1 MRGSRCSCAS
11 CSMRWCARA
20 TRRENEL
27 AAALKRYLSA
37 VKSADLT
44 RRSGRVTHFFGLV
57 AESAGPDAF
66 LGEVCEIYSRSQ
78 RQPIAAEV
86 VGLKDGK
93 VLLMPFGDLRGIAA
107 GSEVIATG
115 RPLAVPIG
123 EGLLGRVVDAFGRPL
138 DGKPLH
144 GPSSA
149 SYLRLEP
156 HNPLSR
162 VRIRNVMETGVR
174 CIDCLLTLGKGQR
187 VGIFSGSGVGKSTLL
202 GMIARNVRSDINVIA
217 LIGERGREVLEF
229 IERSLG
235 PEGLRRSV
243 VVVATSDQPALT
255 RCRAA
260 YTATAIAEHFRD
272 AGREVL
278 LVLDSITRF
287 AMAQREIGL
296 AVGEPPTSRGYTP
309 SVFAALPRLLER
321 AGTTEGKGATTALY
335 TVLVEGDDIND
346 PIADSMRSIL
356 DGHIVLSREIANHG
370 RYPAIDLLNSA
381 SRLLPDIASPEEREL
396 AAKTV
401 AALSVHA
408 KSRDLIEVGA
418 YRAGSNPE
426 LDAALRIVPD
436 LNRFM
441 SQGMDESHARG
452 EGLAQMKAIIAHGGT
467 RTHEA

>member
-1 MRGSRCSCAS
+1 MP
-11 CSMRWCARA
+11 
-20 TRRENEL
+20 
-27 AAALKRYLSA
+27 LKRYVTAVRSA
-37 VKSADLT
+37 ELA
-44 RRSGRVTHFFGLV
+44 RRSGRVSQFFGLV
-57 AESAGPDAF
+57 VESAGPDAF

-174 CIDCLLTLGKGQR
+174 CIDCLLTLGEGQR

-202 GMIARNVRSDINVIA
+202 GMIARNVRSDVNVIA

-229 IERSLG
+229 IERNLG

-260 YTATAIAEHFRD
+260 YTASAIAEHFRD
-272 AGREVL
+272 RGREVL
-278 LVLDSITRF
+278 LIMDSITRF
-287 AMAQREIGL
+287 AMAQREISL
-296 AVGEPPTSRGYTP
+296 AVGEPPTARGYTP

-321 AGTTEGKGATTALY
+321 AGTAEGKGATTALY

-346 PIADSMRSIL
+346 PVADSMRAIL
-356 DGHIVLSREIANHG
+356 DGHIVLSRELANHG
-370 RYPAIDLLNSA
+370 HFPAIDLLNSS
-381 SRLLPDIASPEEREL
+381 SRLLVDIVAPEEREL
-396 AAKTV
+396 VLKAT
-401 AALSVHA
+401 AALSVTA
-408 KSRDLIEVGA
+408 KSRDLIDVGA

-426 LDAALRIVPD
+426 LDAALRILPD
-436 LNRFM
+436 LNRLM
-441 SQGMDESHARG
+441 CQAMNEVHARKDG
-452 EGLAQMKAIIAHGGT
+452 MALLKNIFSGGG
-467 RTHEA
+467 RK

>member
-1 MRGSRCSCAS
+1 M
-11 CSMRWCARA
+11 
-20 TRRENEL
+20 T
-27 AAALKRYLSA
+27 AALKRYVSA
-37 VKSADLT
+37 VRSADLI
-44 RRSGRVTHFFGLV
+44 RRSGNITQFFGLV

-66 LGEVCEIYSRSQ
+66 LGEVCEIYTRSQ

-86 VGLKDGK
+86 VGLRDGK

-123 EGLLGRVVDAFGRPL
+123 EGLLGRIVDAFGRPL

-144 GPSSA
+144 GPSRA

-162 VRIRNVMETGVR
+162 SRIRNVMETGVR

-202 GMIARNVRSDINVIA
+202 GMIARNVRSDVNVIA

-229 IERSLG
+229 IERNLG
-235 PEGLRRSV
+235 AEGLRRSV

-260 YTATAIAEHFRD
+260 YTASAIAEHFRD
-272 AGREVL
+272 RGRDVL
-278 LVLDSITRF
+278 LIMDSITRF

-296 AVGEPPTSRGYTP
+296 SVGEPPTARGYTP
-309 SVFAALPRLLER
+309 SVFAALPRMLER
-321 AGTTEGKGATTALY
+321 AGTAEGKGATTAIY

-346 PIADSMRSIL
+346 PIADSMRAIL
-356 DGHIVLSREIANHG
+356 DGHIVLSRELANHG
-370 RYPAIDLLNSA
+370 HFPAIDLLNSS
-381 SRLLPDIASPEEREL
+381 SRLLVDIVSPEEREL
-396 AAKTV
+396 VLKAT
-401 AALSVHA
+401 AALSVAA
-408 KSRDLIEVGA
+408 KSRDLIDVGA

-426 LDAALRIVPD
+426 LDAALRILPD
-436 LNRFM
+436 LNRLM
-441 SQGMDESHARG
+441 CQGMREVHARKDG
-452 EGLAQMKAIIAHGGT
+452 IALLKGILSSGS
-467 RTHEA
+467 RK

>member
-1 MRGSRCSCAS
+1 MSGALRRYAS
-11 CSMRWCARA
+11 AIR
-20 TRRENEL
+20 
-27 AAALKRYLSA
+27 
-37 VKSADLT
+37 SADLV
-44 RRSGRVTHFFGLV
+44 RRSGHVTQFFGLV
-57 AESAGPDAF
+57 VESVGPDAF

-78 RQPIAAEV
+78 RLPISAEV
-86 VGLKDGK
+86 VGLRDGK

-123 EGLLGRVVDAFGRPL
+123 DGLLGRVIDAFGRPL

-144 GPSSA
+144 GPSEP

-156 HNPLSR
+156 HNPLARS
-162 VRIRNVMETGVR
+162 RIRDVMETGVR

-187 VGIFSGSGVGKSTLL
+187 VGIFAGSGVGKSTLL

-229 IERSLG
+229 VERNLG

-260 YTATAIAEHFRD
+260 YTATAIAEHFREH
-272 AGREVL
+272 GRDVL
-278 LVLDSITRF
+278 LIMDSITRF

-296 AVGEPPTSRGYTP
+296 AVGEPATSRGYTP

-321 AGTTEGKGATTALY
+321 AGTEEGKGAITALY

-346 PIADSMRSIL
+346 PIADAMRAVL
-356 DGHIVLSREIANHG
+356 DGHIILSRDLANHG
-370 RYPAIDLLNSA
+370 RYPAIDLLNST
-381 SRLLPDIASPEEREL
+381 SRLLTDLVTVEEREL
-396 AAKTV
+396 VVKAIAAIS
-401 AALSVHA
+401 AYA
-408 KSRDLIEVGA
+408 KSKDLIDVGA
-418 YRAGSNPE
+418 YRAGSNAE
-426 LDAALRIVPD
+426 LDAALRILPD
-436 LNRFM
+436 LNKFM
-441 SQGMDESHARG
+441 DQRMDEAHVRRDGMAQ
-452 EGLAQMKAIIAHGGT
+452 LAKIVAGGG
-467 RTHEA
+467 RA

>member
-1 MRGSRCSCAS
+1 MTPSLRQYVG
-11 CSMRWCARA
+11 
-20 TRRENEL
+20 
-27 AAALKRYLSA
+27 A
-37 VKSADLT
+37 VKSADLI
-44 RRSGRVTHFFGLV
+44 RRSGRITQFFGLV
-57 AESAGPDAF
+57 AESTGPDAF
-66 LGEVCEIYSRSQ
+66 LGEVCEIYARSQ

-86 VGLKDGK
+86 VGLRDGK

-162 VRIRNVMETGVR
+162 VRIRDMMETGVR

-202 GMIARNVRSDINVIA
+202 GMIARNVRSDVNVIA

-229 IERSLG
+229 IERNLG
-235 PEGLRRSV
+235 AEGLRRSV

-260 YTATAIAEHFRD
+260 YTASAIAEHFRD
-272 AGREVL
+272 RGRDVL
-278 LVLDSITRF
+278 LIMDSITRF

-321 AGTTEGKGATTALY
+321 AGTAEGKGATTALY

-346 PIADSMRSIL
+346 PVADSMRAIL
-356 DGHIVLSREIANHG
+356 DGHIVLSRELANHG
-370 RYPAIDLLNSA
+370 HFPAIDLLNSS
-381 SRLLPDIASPEEREL
+381 SRLLVDIVAPAEREL
-396 AAKTV
+396 VLKAT
-401 AALSVHA
+401 AALSVAA
-408 KSRDLIEVGA
+408 KSRDLVDVGA

-426 LDAALRIVPD
+426 LDAALRILPE
-436 LNRFM
+436 LNRLM
-441 SQGMDESHARG
+441 CQAMHEVHARKDG
-452 EGLAQMKAIIAHGGT
+452 MALLRSILSGSIRK
-467 RTHEA
+467 